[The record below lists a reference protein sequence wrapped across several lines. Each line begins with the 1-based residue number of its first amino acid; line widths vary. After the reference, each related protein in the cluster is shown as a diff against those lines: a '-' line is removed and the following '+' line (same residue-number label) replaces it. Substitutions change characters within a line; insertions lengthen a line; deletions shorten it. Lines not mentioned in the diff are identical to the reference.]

1 MSQSSVAQDTAPPKS
16 IEEAESAKFICPAGA
31 RDSGKGPSPGIIVRW
46 CEVQGEG
53 RPLYHGPVWRWYP
66 SGKLEGKEYYVHG
79 SAVGVWPSYFENG
92 KRSSVGAFE
101 GGLKRGLWRYWD
113 ESGWLKEEVDYSD
126 QGNTCTFYYPSGR
139 KRASGTFTR
148 SGKIGEWISW
158 AENGT
163 EITRCNFGQG
173 LFALPDKSCQAI
185 ADEFSPKGFSPPIP
199 KGRKENDGSL
209 SVTIGPEVIT
219 LAAPPRWIPDVDA
232 GQEEQSPLV
241 FYPTGKAWRAAG
253 ANMYISIM
261 FRKGRSFNQVVEDDK
276 EEVQEGV
283 ADYKES
289 LNKSS
294 RLENGRSYILKSI
307 SYKPLIQTDSPF
319 SIVASNQFQE
329 RVAYVDASD
338 HFVLA
343 LILTADTTL
352 QFQKSIPAFD
362 AVLQSLK
369 WPY

>member
-1 MSQSSVAQDTAPPKS
+1 
-16 IEEAESAKFICPAGA
+16 
-31 RDSGKGPSPGIIVRW
+31 
-46 CEVQGEG
+46 
-53 RPLYHGPVWRWYP
+53 
-66 SGKLEGKEYYVHG
+66 
-79 SAVGVWPSYFENG
+79 
-92 KRSSVGAFE
+92 
-101 GGLKRGLWRYWD
+101 
-113 ESGWLKEEVDYSD
+113 
-126 QGNTCTFYYPSGR
+126 
-139 KRASGTFTR
+139 
-148 SGKIGEWISW
+148 
-158 AENGT
+158 
-163 EITRCNFGQG
+163 
-173 LFALPDKSCQAI
+173 
-185 ADEFSPKGFSPPIP
+185 
-199 KGRKENDGSL
+199 
-209 SVTIGPEVIT
+209 
-219 LAAPPRWIPDVDA
+219 
-232 GQEEQSPLV
+232 
-241 FYPTGKAWRAAG
+241 
-253 ANMYISIM
+253 MYISIM